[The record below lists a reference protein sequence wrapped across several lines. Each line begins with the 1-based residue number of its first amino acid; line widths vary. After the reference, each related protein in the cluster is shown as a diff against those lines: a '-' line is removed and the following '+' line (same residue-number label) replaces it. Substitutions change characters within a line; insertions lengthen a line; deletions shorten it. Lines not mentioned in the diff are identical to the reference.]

1 MRTQLIIM
9 ATSALA
15 LATALAQPSPVQP
28 PGEKARERI
37 GIYDSRSIA
46 VAYVGSAFQEK
57 RMKDLTSRFKKA
69 EEAGDTK
76 EVSRL
81 KAEGR
86 AWQAQLHRQGFGT
99 ARVDDLLAHITND
112 LPRIQEAADVT
123 RLISKWDKAEL
134 AKHPKAERID
144 VTMQLIEAF
153 GPTEKQRQH
162 AIEIQK
168 RKPVKV
174 KD

>member
-1 MRTQLIIM
+1 MRTQLIAIT
-9 ATSALA
+9 TSALTI
-15 LATALAQPSPVQP
+15 ATALAQPSPVQP

-57 RMKDLTSRFKKA
+57 KMKELKNQFEKA
-69 EEAGDTK
+69 KEAGDAK

-86 AWQAQLHRQGFGT
+86 AWQAQLHRQGFST
-99 ARVDDLLAHITND
+99 APVDDLLIHIAGD
-112 LPRIQEAADVT
+112 LPRIREAAGVT
-123 RLISKWDKAEL
+123 RLLSKWDKVEL
-134 AKHPKAERID
+134 AKHSKAERID
-144 VTMQLIEAF
+144 VTMQLVEAF
-153 GPTEKQRQH
+153 RPTEKQRQH

-168 RKPVKV
+168 RKPVKL